1 MAHAEGKWAGSRRP
15 AERRTME
22 GKLWF
27 MVQEEDED

>member
-1 MAHAEGKWAGSRRP
+1 MAGKGRRAGSERP

-22 GKLWF
+22 EKLWF